1 VRTAPLAAAL
11 VLLAAPAAVRADE
24 VVLVSGRVLEGKA
37 VVTGETV
44 LFERPGI
51 RMELRKDEV
60 KEIRR
65 TPTAKEQYAEKAAA
79 LLAAEMAGTLD
90 AGARHRLGLWCAT
103 KGLAEEA
110 VAEQRNA
117 ILIDADH
124 PGARK
129 ALGFVKTETGW
140 RNEAEAMEAKGLV
153 RADGRWVTKEE
164 AVRLERDGTL
174 SLRERERR
182 EAKEREKAHRRT
194 LNAALRRVADA
205 DPKVRLA
212 GEKDLVEVARSMG
225 EADLEARAPEI
236 RAYYDRF
243 HEEIVA
249 ARALLQVRAQL
260 VTLKRPIPTL
270 TTSLGGFSSPV
281 TLQLPE
287 LSIISVNTT
296 VMVPLEVE
304 E

>member
-1 VRTAPLAAAL
+1 MRHAPLAAAL
-11 VLLAAPAAVRADE
+11 ALLAAPAALADE

-37 VVTGETV
+37 VVAGETV
-44 LFERPGI
+44 VFERPGI

-103 KGLAEEA
+103 KGLAAEA

-124 PGARK
+124 AGARR

-140 RNEAEAMEAKGLV
+140 RTESEAMEAKGLV

-164 AVRLERDGTL
+164 AARLERDGTL

-182 EAKEREKAHRRT
+182 EAKEKEKAHRRS

-225 EADLEARAPEI
+225 EMDLEARAPEI

-249 ARALLQVRAQL
+249 ARALVQVRAQL

-296 VMVPLEVE
+296 AVVPLEVE